1 MTRQS
6 GPPVTTAV
14 RYRLSW
20 ADLRWRTAP
29 VAVPWAVA
37 LAMLVISVG
46 LYPATVH
53 FGGLATLTPLLGVLI
68 IASLGQSLV
77 IGTGGIDLSVSS
89 VITVVGVVFVME
101 AGPKGG
107 SVTLGLL
114 YALLIGLACGVANGF
129 LVEYLRLSPL
139 VTTLATGQVMAGLAS
154 IWYGNG
160 TNGLTVPASWKN
172 LTGNT
177 FAGGISYVLLI
188 AVAAAALL
196 SVVISYTAVGRRLTI
211 AATSPRAAGYQGIRA
226 RRYRAASYVLASV
239 LYALAGVLFVGDI
252 GTSTLS
258 LGDVYQLSTIVA
270 VVLGGAALSGGKLHP
285 AATVAGALF
294 LSLINNDVAASGI
307 PPGTQSVLQGA
318 VLVLAMAAAATGA
331 LRGLRRR
338 RLRAELGPPP
348 PGTGPPPPGT
358 GPPPAGAGPGQPG
371 AAPDQPGAAPD
382 RPATGPGG
390 PARLPDPAP
399 SVSYQTRPP
408 GRPA

>member
-1 MTRQS
+1 MTRH
-6 GPPVTTAV
+6 TAQPQAAAAPAPGGGAA
-14 RYRLSW
+14 RSRLSL
-20 ADLRWRTAP
+20 ADLRWRGAP

-37 LAMLVISVG
+37 LAMLVVSVG

-53 FGGLATLTPLLGVLI
+53 FGGLATLTPLLGVLV
-68 IASLGQSLV
+68 IAALGQSLV

-107 SVTLGLL
+107 STTLGLV
-114 YALLIGLACGVANGF
+114 YALLVGLACGVTNGL
-129 LVEYLRLSPL
+129 LVEYLHLSPL

-160 TNGLTVPASWKN
+160 TNGLAVPANWKN

-177 FAGGISYVLLI
+177 LAGGVSYVLVI
-188 AVAAAALL
+188 ALASAVVL
-196 SVVISYTAVGRRLTI
+196 SIVLSHTAVGRRL
-211 AATSPRAAGYQGIRA
+211 AVASTSPRAAGYQGIAA
-226 RRYRAASYVLASV
+226 RRYRAATYVVASA

-252 GTSTLS
+252 GTATLS

-307 PPGTQSVLQGA
+307 AAGTQSVLQGA
-318 VLVLAMAAAATGA
+318 VLVLAMAATGTGA

-338 RLRAELGPPP
+338 RLRAALASSPPLPADPPAPGSPAAPASSTSASGSP
-348 PGTGPPPPGT
+348 PGHPSRRDRTTAQPPDG
-358 GPPPAGAGPGQPG
+358 
-371 AAPDQPGAAPD
+371 
-382 RPATGPGG
+382 
-390 PARLPDPAP
+390 
-399 SVSYQTRPP
+399 
-408 GRPA
+408 

>member
-1 MTRQS
+1 MTRH
-6 GPPVTTAV
+6 TAQPEMAATPAPGGGAA
-14 RYRLSW
+14 RSRLSL
-20 ADLRWRTAP
+20 ADLRWRAAP

-37 LAMLVISVG
+37 LAMLAVSVG

-53 FGGLATLTPLLGVLI
+53 FGGLATLTPLLGVLV

-107 SVTLGLL
+107 STTLGLV
-114 YALLIGLACGVANGF
+114 YALLIGLACGLANGL

-160 TNGLTVPASWKN
+160 TNGLAVPTSWKN
-172 LTGNT
+172 FTGNT
-177 FAGGISYVLLI
+177 LAGGISYVLVI
-188 AVAAAALL
+188 AVVSAVVL
-196 SVVISYTAVGRRLTI
+196 SVVLSHTAVGRRLTV
-211 AATSPRAAGYQGIRA
+211 ASTSPRAAGYQGIRA

-239 LYALAGVLFVGDI
+239 LYALGGVLFVGDI

-307 PPGTQSVLQGA
+307 APGTQSLLQGA
-318 VLVLAMAAAATGA
+318 VLVLAMAATATGA

-338 RLRAELGPPP
+338 RLRAALASPAPPSADPPTPGSPAAPASSAGPSGAP
-348 PGTGPPPPGT
+348 PGNTPRRGRTTAQPPDG
-358 GPPPAGAGPGQPG
+358 
-371 AAPDQPGAAPD
+371 
-382 RPATGPGG
+382 
-390 PARLPDPAP
+390 
-399 SVSYQTRPP
+399 
-408 GRPA
+408 

>member
-1 MTRQS
+1 MTRQTA
-6 GPPVTTAV
+6 PPPADAAPRGVAGRRARWSLT
-14 RYRLSW
+14 
-20 ADLRWRTAP
+20 DLRWRGTP
-29 VAVPWAVA
+29 VAVPWIVA
-37 LAMLVISVG
+37 LAMLAVTAG
-46 LYPATVH
+46 LYPATLH
-53 FGGLATLTPLLGVLI
+53 FGGLATLTPLVGVLV

-107 SVTLGLL
+107 STTLGLV
-114 YALLIGLACGVANGF
+114 YSLLIGLACGVVNGV

-160 TNGLTVPASWKN
+160 TNSLTVPTGWRN
-172 LTGNT
+172 LTGDT

-188 AVAAAALL
+188 AVVAAALL
-196 SVVISYTAVGRRLTI
+196 SVVLGYTAVGRRLTV
-211 AATSPRAAGYQGIRA
+211 ASTSPRAAGYQGIAA
-226 RRYRAASYVLASV
+226 RRYRAATYVLASV

-252 GTSTLS
+252 GASTLS

-294 LSLINNDVAASGI
+294 LSLIDNDVAASGI
-307 PPGTQSVLQGA
+307 APGTQSVLQGA
-318 VLVLAMAAAATGA
+318 VLVLAMAATATGA

-338 RLRAELGPPP
+338 RLRAALAAPAPPV
-348 PGTGPPPPGT
+348 
-358 GPPPAGAGPGQPG
+358 PPA
-371 AAPDQPGAAPD
+371 
-382 RPATGPGG
+382 
-390 PARLPDPAP
+390 
-399 SVSYQTRPP
+399 
-408 GRPA
+408 